1 MNSLKDVLKK
11 YIAADG
17 PMHLARYME
26 MCLTHPEFGYYV
38 TRDPFGTKGDFI
50 TAPEVS
56 QMFGE
61 MIGLWAA
68 MLWSDSGKPEKL
80 NVIELGAGR
89 GTLMAD
95 FIRGTVKVPRFHDA
109 LHIAFVEK
117 SPVLQDK
124 QKCSVGDAGFTR
136 TPIWAE
142 DIDGLDVD
150 GMTFIIGNEFI
161 DALPIR
167 QFEYT
172 DKGWMERCV
181 GISENGALSMGLI
194 AADTLFTAHLPKDA
208 AIGDIYERSPARD
221 HYMER
226 IAALIKSNSGA
237 ALLIDY
243 GHDTSDAKG
252 DTFQAMHEH
261 AFVDPLDNAGN
272 ADLTSH
278 VDFYRLRKI
287 AKAAGCD
294 VFASA
299 SQGEFLHKLGIGQR
313 AQILVESAPEK
324 GAEIYEAYKRLTDD
338 DKMGKLFK
346 VMPITSNINGTPII

>member
-1 MNSLKDVLKK
+1 MSSLEDVLKK

-26 MCLTHPEFGYYV
+26 LCLTHPEFGYYV
-38 TRDPFGTKGDFI
+38 TRDPFGAKGDFI

-68 MLWSDSGKPEKL
+68 MLWSGKPQKL

-95 FIRGTVKVPRFHDA
+95 FIRGTAKVPNFHDA

-124 QKCSVGDAGFTR
+124 QKCAVIDAGFPR
-136 TPIWAE
+136 SPIWAE

-181 GISENGALSMGLI
+181 GISDNGVLAMGLL
-194 AADTLFTAHLPKDA
+194 AADTLFTAHLPKGA
-208 AIGDIYERSPARD
+208 AIGDICERSPARD

-243 GHDTSDAKG
+243 GHDTPEAKG
-252 DTFQAMHEH
+252 DTFQAMREH
-261 AFVDPLDNAGN
+261 AFVDPLENAGN

-278 VDFYRLRKI
+278 VDFYRLREI

-294 VFASA
+294 VFPSA
-299 SQGEFLHKLGIGQR
+299 PQGDFLHKLGIGQR
-313 AQILVESAPEK
+313 AQMLVESAPEK

-346 VMPITSNINGTPII
+346 VMCITSNINGTPII